1 MDRESVQ
8 ERFGIIGNSSA
19 TKHVVDQIRLV
30 ARTQA
35 SVLIQ
40 GESGVGKELV
50 AQAIHGLSERRHKP
64 LVVVNCGAIPEGLIE
79 SELFGTEKGAYTGA
93 TEKRAGYFEAADN
106 SSIFLDEIGEMPPA
120 AQVRLLR
127 VLESGEFSR
136 VGSTVSRK
144 TDARIIAATNKDL
157 SREIESGDF
166 REDLYYRLS
175 TVIINIPPLRKRKT
189 DILPIFESFTHAIA
203 QQYETP
209 VKRLSDG
216 ARRLLQEYRWPG
228 NVRELRNVAER
239 SIVLVLGKTIEVDDL
254 RPHLRGVKT
263 DGSPLGIVRSGNASD
278 SDREGDRER
287 ELVYRALVEL
297 RMEIRELKDLIRGR
311 SPSPPSFDTPL
322 LGAPSREMV
331 VYDDSI
337 DDEDEYI
344 EDVTYELE
352 NDDLE
357 ETHQPEDGIETDGQ
371 LVSSNNG
378 TTTDL
383 PTLEDAERQL
393 IRDALERFEGN
404 RRQSA
409 KALGISER
417 TLYRKIKEMED
428 DEAVD

>member
-8 ERFGIIGNSSA
+8 ERFGIIGNSA
-19 TKHVVDQIRLV
+19 AIKHVVDQIRLV
-30 ARTQA
+30 ARTEA

-50 AQAIHGLSERRHKP
+50 AQAIHGLGDRRHKP

-127 VLESGEFSR
+127 VLESGEYSR

-157 SREIESGDF
+157 GREIDSGDF

-175 TVIINIPPLRKRKT
+175 TVIINIPPLRERKS
-189 DILPIFESFTHAIA
+189 DIIPIFESFTHAIA
-203 QQYETP
+203 QQYDTP
-209 VKRLSDG
+209 VKRLSDE
-216 ARRLLQEYRWPG
+216 ARKLLQEYRWPG

-239 SIVLVLGKTIEVDDL
+239 SIVLVLGKTLEVDDL

-263 DGSPLGIVRSGNASD
+263 DGSPLGIVRAGSGSD
-278 SDREGDRER
+278 DDRAGDRER

-311 SPSPPSFDTPL
+311 SASAQPSFDTPL

-331 VYDDSI
+331 VYDDGR
-337 DDEDEYI
+337 DDDDDYI
-344 EDVTYELE
+344 EEAPYELE
-352 NDDLE
+352 NDELADDYE
-357 ETHQPEDGIETDGQ
+357 MEPET
-371 LVSSNNG
+371 VSSANG
-378 TTTDL
+378 AADEL
-383 PTLEDAERQL
+383 PTLENAEREL
-393 IRDALERFEGN
+393 IREALTRFDGN

-428 DEAVD
+428 DEAMD